1 MDLILISSKKNKRV
15 NVRLRI
21 LVVVIAAAAFL
32 SLLVLF
38 VYNFVHFAS
47 RKVDERRLAQI
58 KQENRIVRQEISRIE
73 KEFTRLNSLI
83 DSLEAYDKKLR
94 TYALLQPIDEDVRRM
109 GIGGRPPEARDV
121 SADVRSHVTALS
133 ETLDEL
139 LARSRLQKE
148 SFNELLTH
156 LEEKRHLRNHTPS
169 IAPVRGWFIS
179 GFGNRID
186 PFTGQVK
193 MHEGLDIAAPLGTP
207 IVAPA
212 DGTVRSVHRST
223 GFGLTLAIDHGYGYR
238 TLYGHCQRVRVD
250 VGTHVKRGDIIAY
263 VGTSGKTTGPHLH
276 YEVHVAQKPVNPISY
291 ILSSAAMNE

>member
-1 MDLILISSKKNKRV
+1 MQMFRRIIRWSSQVDLILISSKKNKRV

-139 LARSRLQKE
+139 L
-148 SFNELLTH
+148 
-156 LEEKRHLRNHTPS
+156 KRHLRNHTPS